1 MQHSQYRF
9 KFYFNASHAIYLS
22 GEMGQ
27 SHPHTWEVILNV
39 MKVSDNFVLFNEV
52 EEMSEAFLLQYQDVF
67 INSVQ
72 PFTTINPTLENI
84 CTYFKEKL
92 QEMLHEKGWLLL
104 SIELSETPSRSYV
117 ISVSDEMEA
126 RKSFFEQKTE
136 DTLQHLVDK
145 LAAEKIDSLKNAKP
159 FSSEQAEEQ
168 EKVFREIEKRIAKP
182 KGRMFRKLSKKIG
195 SHIPFHNKKQ
205 K

>member
-1 MQHSQYRF
+1 LQHAQYRF

-52 EEMSEAFLLQYQDVF
+52 EKMCEEFLLSYQDVF
-67 INSVQ
+67 INTVQ

-92 QEMLHEKGWLLL
+92 QEMLHDKGWLLL

-117 ISVSDEMEA
+117 ISVAEEMEA
-126 RKSFFEQKTE
+126 RKAYYNSESE
-136 DTLQHLVDK
+136 ETLQEIIERMTREKVDS
-145 LAAEKIDSLKNAKP
+145 INNP
-159 FSSEQAEEQ
+159 PTPEQTAEQ
-168 EKVFREIEKRIAKP
+168 EMELKEIEKRVSKT
-182 KGRMFRKLSKKIG
+182 KDRMWRKLTGKKL
-195 SHIPFHNKKQ
+195 FH
-205 K
+205 